1 MANNLGNL
9 ALDGG
14 DPRIE
19 GVGEVEIATVVRR
32 KMHDPNVPFEEY
44 LYFAKIQRE
53 QEMNGLGPEERER
66 MYREYLAGTDNVAR
80 KEIGDEK
87 KALPEMGDEKIDP
100 QAINESKPSSI
111 SKGQNDAYVGA
122 GEWESA
128 SRAARNATWGAV
140 VYLITT
146 DILGPSNAPYSV
158 SQFGY
163 VGGVMMYFFMGIM
176 AFFAGWQIWRMFL
189 KLDSDRWPMRT
200 FGDLG
205 FRIFGTYARHAI
217 NLLQSIQLLFN
228 VGVIVISNGQ
238 GLSEMSKYKLCF
250 SICILVWVLAGMIFG
265 QIRSLQKFGH
275 MANFA
280 IWLNILVILM
290 TMGVAAHSPPN
301 YAAALQSFG
310 TPKGPIKHTIWIPS
324 GATFDSQL
332 SSAMQIVY
340 AYGGAMLYCEFMAEM
355 KRPLDFIKAQFLAEI
370 FIFVCYLIFG
380 CVVYSQQGQFTYN
393 PANQGLSPYSWQTV
407 TNALSLVSGLIAA
420 VLYGN
425 IGIKVIYQNIVE
437 DLFNGPEL
445 NSKKGRIVW
454 IVMVPLYWAF
464 AFVVGSAVP
473 QFTNI
478 SSLVAAVCIM
488 QFTYTFPT
496 LLYFGMT
503 IKEDAIHPDE
513 TYDPVTGEV
522 HRIDTWKDMSRWKRG
537 LAPRWWLK
545 IFCFLFFLASAA
557 TAILGMYSS
566 IKSIIAGFA
575 LGHATSFGCV
585 SPVGYA

>member
-14 DPRIE
+14 DPRIDN
-19 GVGEVEIATVVRR
+19 VGEVGVPTPVRR

-44 LYFAKIQRE
+44 LHYAKIQRE

-66 MYREYLAGTDNVAR
+66 MYQEYLAGVDNVAG
-80 KEIGDEK
+80 KEIEDEK
-87 KALPEMGDEKIDP
+87 KALPETGDEKTEP
-100 QAINESKPSSI
+100 QPIVESKPSSI
-111 SKGQNDAYVGA
+111 NKGQAVSHVGA
-122 GEWESA
+122 AEWETA

-163 VGGVMMYFFMGIM
+163 IGGVMMYFFMGIM

-189 KLDSDRWPMRT
+189 KLDSDRYPMRT

-205 FRIFGTYARHAI
+205 FRIFGTYARHGI

-228 VGVIVISNGQ
+228 VGVIVIGNGQ
-238 GLSEMSKYKLCF
+238 GLSQMSKAKLCF
-250 SICILVWVLAGMIFG
+250 SICILVWVLAGMILG

-275 MANFA
+275 LANFA
-280 IWLNILVILM
+280 IWLNVLVILM

-301 YAAALQSFG
+301 YAAALASFG
-310 TPKGPIKHTIWIPS
+310 TPKGPITHTVWIPAGS
-324 GATFDSQL
+324 TFDSQV

-355 KRPLDFIKAQFLAEI
+355 KRPLDFIKAQFIAEM

-380 CVVYSQQGQFTYN
+380 CVLYSQQGQFTYN
-393 PANQGLSPYSWQTV
+393 PANQGLSPYAWQTV

-425 IGIKVIYQNIVE
+425 IGIKVIYQNIIE

-445 NSKKGRIVW
+445 TTKKGKLIW
-454 IVMVPLYWAF
+454 IGIVPLYWAF
-464 AFVVGSAVP
+464 AFVLGSAVP

-503 IKEDAIHPDE
+503 IKEDAMHPDE
-513 TYDPVTGEV
+513 IFDPVTGTINRV
-522 HRIDTWKDMSRWKRG
+522 DTWRDLSRWKRG

-545 IFCFLFFLASAA
+545 VFCFLFFLASAT
-557 TAILGMYSS
+557 TAVLGMYTS
-566 IKSIIAGFA
+566 IKSIIADFA
-575 LGHATSFGCV
+575 LGSTTSFGCA
-585 SPVGYA
+585 SPSV

>member
-1 MANNLGNL
+1 MANNMGNL

-14 DPRIE
+14 DPRMAP
-19 GVGEVEIATVVRR
+19 VGEVAVPTPVRR
-32 KMHDPNVPFEEY
+32 KMHDPNVQFEEY
-44 LYFAKIQRE
+44 LYYARIQRE
-53 QEMNGLGPEERER
+53 QERQGLGPGERER
-66 MYREYLAGTDNVAR
+66 MYREAITGVDATSA
-80 KEIGDEK
+80 KESGDEEKKAIAESGDEK
-87 KALPEMGDEKIDP
+87 TSEPVNEKTTT
-100 QAINESKPSSI
+100 ASVVHSASHV
-111 SKGQNDAYVGA
+111 SA

-146 DILGPSNAPYSV
+146 DILGPSNAPWAV

-189 KLDSDRWPMRT
+189 KLDSDRYPMRT

-205 FRIFGTYARHAI
+205 FRIFGTYARHGI
-217 NLLQSIQLLFN
+217 NVLQSIQLLFN
-228 VGVIVISNGQ
+228 VGVIVIGNGQ
-238 GLSEMSKYKLCF
+238 SLSQMSKYKLCF
-250 SICILVWVLAGMIFG
+250 SICILVWALAGMIVG
-265 QIRSLQKFGH
+265 QIRTLQKFGH
-275 MANFA
+275 LANFA
-280 IWLNILVILM
+280 IWLNVLVILF
-290 TMGVAAHSPPN
+290 TMGVAAHSAPN
-301 YAAALQSFG
+301 YEAVFQSYG
-310 TPKGPIKHTIWIPS
+310 ISKGPVHHTVWIPS
-324 GATFDSQL
+324 GTTFYTQL
-332 SSAMQIVY
+332 GAAMQIVY

-355 KRPLDFIKAQFLAEI
+355 KRPLDFIKAQFVAEI

-380 CVVYSQQGQFTYN
+380 LVVYSQQGQFTYN

-407 TNALSLVSGLIAA
+407 TNALSLLSGLLAA

-437 DLFNGPEL
+437 DLFGGPEL
-445 NSKKGRIVW
+445 TTKKGKLIWVG
-454 IVMVPLYWAF
+454 MVPLYWTV
-464 AFVVGSAVP
+464 AFVLGSAIP

-513 TYDPVTGEV
+513 TFDPATGAV
-522 HRIDTWKDMSRWKRG
+522 HRIDSWKDLSRWKRG
-537 LAPRWWLK
+537 MKNLWYVK
-545 IFCFLFFLASAA
+545 VFCFLFFLAALA
-557 TAILGMYSS
+557 TAILGMYTS
-566 IKSIIAGFA
+566 IKDIIADFA
-575 LGHATSFGCV
+575 LGHATSFGCT

>member
-14 DPRIE
+14 DPRID
-19 GVGEVEIATVVRR
+19 GVGEVEIATTVRR
-32 KMHDPNVPFEEY
+32 NMHDPNVPFEEY

-53 QEMNGLGPEERER
+53 QEKNGLGPEERER
-66 MYREYLAGTDNVAR
+66 MYQEHLAGVDNVAR

-87 KALPEMGDEKIDP
+87 KALPDIGDEKKEP
-100 QAINESKPSSI
+100 QAT
-111 SKGQNDAYVGA
+111 
-122 GEWESA
+122 GEWETA

-163 VGGVMMYFFMGIM
+163 VGGIM
-176 AFFAGWQIWRMFL
+176 ID
-189 KLDSDRWPMRT
+189 KWPMRT

-205 FRIFGTYARHAI
+205 FRIFGTHARHAI

-238 GLSEMSKYKLCF
+238 GLSQMSKYKLCF
-250 SICILVWVLAGMIFG
+250 SICILVWVLAGMILG
-265 QIRSLQKFGH
+265 QIRSLQKFGYL
-275 MANFA
+275 ANFA
-280 IWLNILVILM
+280 IWLNVLVILM
-290 TMGVAAHSPPN
+290 TMGVAAHSAPN
-301 YAAALQSFG
+301 YDAVFQSFG
-310 TPKGPIKHTIWIPS
+310 IAKAPITHTVWIPS
-324 GATFDSQL
+324 GSTFDSQL

-355 KRPLDFIKAQFLAEI
+355 KRPLDFIKAQFVAEI
-370 FIFVCYLIFG
+370 FIFLCYLIFG
-380 CVVYSQQGQFTYN
+380 LVIYSQQGQFTYN
-393 PANQGLSPYSWQTV
+393 PANQGLSPYAWQTV

-425 IGIKVIYQNIVE
+425 IGIKVIYQNIIE
-437 DLFNGPEL
+437 DLFGGPEL
-445 NSKKGRIVW
+445 TTKKGKIIW
-454 IVMVPLYWAF
+454 IAIVPLYWAF
-464 AFVVGSAVP
+464 AFALGSAVP

-496 LLYFGMT
+496 LLYFGMI
-503 IKEDAIHPDE
+503 IKEDAMHPDE
-513 TYDPVTGEV
+513 TYDPATGEV
-522 HRIDTWKDMSRWKRG
+522 HRVDTWKR
-537 LAPRWWLK
+537 
-545 IFCFLFFLASAA
+545 
-557 TAILGMYSS
+557 YE
-566 IKSIIAGFA
+566 
-575 LGHATSFGCV
+575 
-585 SPVGYA
+585 